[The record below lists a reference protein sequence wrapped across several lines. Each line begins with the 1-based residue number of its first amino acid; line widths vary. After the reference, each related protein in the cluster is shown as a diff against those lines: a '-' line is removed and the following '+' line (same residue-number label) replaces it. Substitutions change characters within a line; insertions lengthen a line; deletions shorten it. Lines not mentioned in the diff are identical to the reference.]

1 MAQKKNFYAVKEG
14 RVPGIYRTWAECQEQ
29 VNGFSG
35 AVFKGFATE
44 EEAHDFMGT
53 GYVHKSDYHEPDV
66 NEYKC
71 SCNCG
76 GKHCG
81 DNCKCKSKI
90 ELPLNGTP
98 VSMDRLSDVAIIYV
112 DGSYMSSVSTT
123 KVGAGAVVLYKG
135 EEHQMSK
142 CFNDKELAEMHQIG
156 GEINGALM
164 GIEKAKS
171 LGAKTMIV
179 RHDYQGVAK
188 WALGEW
194 KRNKVKTKEYHEKM
208 QVLMSELNI
217 SFEHVKAHTG
227 ETYNE
232 LADQLAKS
240 AILNQCD

>member
-14 RVPGIYRTWAECQEQ
+14 RVPGIYKTWAECQEQ

-44 EEAHDFMGT
+44 EEAVEFIGT
-53 GYVHKSDYHEPDV
+53 GYVKKEESKEHKC
-66 NEYKC
+66 N
-71 SCNCG
+71 CNCG
-76 GKHCG
+76 GQHCG

-90 ELPLNGTP
+90 ELPLKCTP
-98 VSMDRLSDVAIIYV
+98 VSMDRPSDVAIIYV

-142 CFNDKELAEMHQIG
+142 CFDDKELAEMHQIG
-156 GEINGALM
+156 GEINGALI

-171 LGAKTMIV
+171 LGAKAMIV

-208 QVLMSELNI
+208 QVLMSELDI
-217 SFEHVKAHTG
+217 RFEHVKAHTG
-227 ETYNE
+227 EHYNE

-240 AILNQCD
+240 AILQ